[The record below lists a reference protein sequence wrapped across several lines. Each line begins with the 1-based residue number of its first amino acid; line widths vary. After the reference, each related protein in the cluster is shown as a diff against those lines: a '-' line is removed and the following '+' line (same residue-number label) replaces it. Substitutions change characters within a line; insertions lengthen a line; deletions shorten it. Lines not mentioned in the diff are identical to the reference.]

1 LTSVKLYLYGLKGF
15 FLKIV
20 ASFPSHCVRMCCF
33 KTLGMKVEKG
43 AAIYSG
49 CQIRSPQNIKLGKRS
64 IVGEGALLDGRRG
77 LVVGDDVN
85 ISSGA
90 WLWTLHH
97 DYNSPN
103 FEAVGSSIEIGDRA
117 WICSRAT
124 ILPGVKIGEGAVVA
138 AGAVVVRNVAP
149 YKVVGGIPAKEI
161 GEREGGMTYKLG
173 RAIPF
178 L

>member
-1 LTSVKLYLYGLKGF
+1 MKL
-15 FLKIV
+15 
-20 ASFPSHCVRMCCF
+20 
-33 KTLGMKVEKG
+33 EKG
-43 AAIYSG
+43 ATIYSG

-77 LVVGDDVN
+77 LTIGDDVN

-103 FEAVGSSIEIGDRA
+103 FEAVGAPIEIGNRA

-138 AGAVVVRNVAP
+138 AGAVVVRDVAP
-149 YKVVGGIPAKEI
+149 YKVVGGVPAREI
-161 GEREGGMTYKLG
+161 AQRSAELNYELSTRV
-173 RAIPF
+173 PF